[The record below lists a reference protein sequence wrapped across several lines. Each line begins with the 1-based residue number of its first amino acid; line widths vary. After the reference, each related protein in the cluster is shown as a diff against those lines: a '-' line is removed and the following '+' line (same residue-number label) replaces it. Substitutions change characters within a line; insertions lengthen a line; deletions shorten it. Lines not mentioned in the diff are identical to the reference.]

1 MPYMIQKIIATALI
15 IILMP
20 LLIIVALIIF
30 FDDGFPII
38 YSQRNYGKNH
48 IPFDLYKF
56 RTMKRHT
63 PEIPTEEFNQ
73 PEKYLLKSGY
83 FLRKFSIDELPQFF
97 NILQGKL
104 NFIGPRPSMTNNEEI
119 IKRLREKNNIH
130 RIKPGIT
137 GWAQVSGRDLN
148 SYDQKV
154 LLDKYYVENKSVLMD
169 LKIILKTFY
178 VIFFPKNIK
187 H

>member
-56 RTMKRHT
+56 RTMKRHN
-63 PEIPTEEFNQ
+63 PEIPTEEFN
-73 PEKYLLKSGY
+73 
-83 FLRKFSIDELPQFF
+83 
-97 NILQGKL
+97 
-104 NFIGPRPSMTNNEEI
+104 
-119 IKRLREKNNIH
+119 
-130 RIKPGIT
+130 
-137 GWAQVSGRDLN
+137 
-148 SYDQKV
+148 
-154 LLDKYYVENKSVLMD
+154 
-169 LKIILKTFY
+169 
-178 VIFFPKNIK
+178 
-187 H
+187 